1 MRFPLSWSWRTVTPF
16 LILQVIPTK
25 AFSHATCHPNST
37 SLDVEVLPAFF
48 QPLLP
53 PKGLLGLW
61 VTVKPLN
68 PDHRLQ
74 GPPPLLSSSL
84 FVVLFRQH
92 NCSFS
97 KKTFHAQ
104 QVGSH
109 TALVRNVSSQMLEKL
124 VTEPGTQ
131 WHLHIP
137 AVFSAEETARILKHL
152 RRSGKSLLALPRHG
166 PFHFAWKVAS
176 RTSHL
181 KVVRSSCHCLLQPA
195 GFCCQIA
202 MFYTCWVVCLT
213 TSATFIAM
221 MLTEH
226 YLSWS
231 KRKRMRRN
239 RLLQE
244 YANEPVRLSLTGS
257 KYQECAICLDRY
269 LQYDGVKV
277 LSCSHAFHS
286 RCIDLW
292 HITQAR
298 NKTCPLCMQKVMV
311 VTHLMAM
318 RLWQQEKSVGRC
330 PLTENKPYPTCNHV
344 SCWQSHVVPLSEN

>member
-1 MRFPLSWSWRTVTPF
+1 MRFSFSRSWHLVTLLSILRLVTV
-16 LILQVIPTK
+16 K
-25 AFSHATCHPNST
+25 AFSHATCNHNAT
-37 SLDVEVLPAFF
+37 SLDLGVLPAFF

-61 VTVKPLN
+61 VKVKPLN
-68 PDHRLQ
+68 SCHHVQ
-74 GPPPLLSSSL
+74 GPAPSSSV
-84 FVVLFRQH
+84 FVVLFHQH

-97 KKTFHAQ
+97 KKILHAQ

-109 TALVRNVSSQMLEKL
+109 AAVVHNVSSQML
-124 VTEPGTQ
+124 VNVVSAPGTK

-137 AVFSAEETARILKHL
+137 AVFSAEETAKILKHL
-152 RRSGKSLLALPRHG
+152 HRSGRSMVAVPMREH
-166 PFHFAWKVAS
+166 FHFAWKVAS
-176 RTSHL
+176 GNSRL
-181 KVVRSSCHCLLQPA
+181 EVRNSCRCLLKPA

-202 MFYTCWVVCLT
+202 MFYTCWIVCLT
-213 TSATFIAM
+213 VSATFVAM

-226 YLSWS
+226 YLSQS
-231 KRKRMRRN
+231 KRKRGRRSC
-239 RLLQE
+239 LLQE
-244 YANEPVRLSLTGS
+244 PEKESVRVSLTGS

-330 PLTENKPYPTCNHV
+330 ELTENKPYPTCNHV
-344 SCWQSHVVPLSEN
+344 PCWQKHVAPVAEN

>member
-1 MRFPLSWSWRTVTPF
+1 MVALF
-16 LILQVIPTK
+16 LILQAISIK
-25 AFSHATCHPNST
+25 AFSPATCNPNAT
-37 SLDVEVLPAFF
+37 SLDVGVLPAFF

-53 PKGLLGLW
+53 PEGLLGLW
-61 VTVKPLN
+61 VKAKPLN
-68 PDHRLQ
+68 PYHRIQ
-74 GPPPLLSSSL
+74 GPPPSSSL

-97 KKTFHAQ
+97 KKILQAQ

-109 TALVRNVSSQMLEKL
+109 TALVHNVSSPMLENI
-124 VTEPGTQ
+124 VSEPGAK

-137 AVFSAEETARILKHL
+137 AAFSAEETAKILKHL
-152 RRSGKSLLALPRHG
+152 RRSGKALLALPRRER
-166 PFHFAWKVAS
+166 FHFPWKMAS
-176 RTSHL
+176 RTSRL
-181 KVVRSSCHCLLQPA
+181 KVVRSPSHCLLKPA

-202 MFYTCWVVCLT
+202 MFYTCWIICLT
-213 TSATFIAM
+213 VSATFIAM

-226 YLSWS
+226 YLPWS
-231 KRKRMRRN
+231 KRKRTRRN
-239 RLLQE
+239 RLLREQE
-244 YANEPVRLSLTGS
+244 KDPVHISLTGS
-257 KYQECAICLDRY
+257 KYQECAICLDQY
-269 LQYDGVKV
+269 MQYDGVKV

-318 RLWQQEKSVGRC
+318 RLWQQEKSVGC
-330 PLTENKPYPTCNHV
+330 CELTKNKPYPTCNHV
-344 SCWQSHVVPLSEN
+344 SCWQNHVVPDSED

>member
-1 MRFPLSWSWRTVTPF
+1 MRFPFLWPWHMVTLF
-16 LILQVIPTK
+16 LILQVISIK
-25 AFSHATCHPNST
+25 AFSHATCNPNST
-37 SLDVEVLPAFF
+37 SLDVGVLPAFF

-53 PKGLLGLW
+53 PEGLRGLW
-61 VTVKPLN
+61 VKVKPLN
-68 PDHRLQ
+68 PYHRIQ
-74 GPPPLLSSSL
+74 GPPPSSTLL
-84 FVVLFRQH
+84 VVLFRQH

-97 KKTFHAQ
+97 KKILHAQ

-109 TALVRNVSSQMLEKL
+109 TAIVHNVSSQMLENM
-124 VTEPGTQ
+124 VSEPGAK

-137 AVFSAEETARILKHL
+137 AVFSAQETAKILKHL
-152 RRSGKSLLALPRHG
+152 HRSGKSLLALPRREH
-166 PFHFAWKVAS
+166 FHFAWKVAS
-176 RTSHL
+176 TTSDRL
-181 KVVRSSCHCLLQPA
+181 EVVRSPCQCLLQPA

-202 MFYTCWVVCLT
+202 MFYTCWIVCLT
-213 TSATFIAM
+213 VSATFIAM

-231 KRKRMRRN
+231 KRKRKN
-239 RLLQE
+239 RCLLRQHE
-244 YANEPVRLSLTGS
+244 KEPVHISLTGS

-269 LQYDGVKV
+269 MQYDGVKV

-330 PLTENKPYPTCNHV
+330 ELTENKPYPTCNHI
-344 SCWQSHVVPLSEN
+344 SCWQNHAVPISEN